1 MATHHVKKIERA
13 AKDEAEHTLFADIN
27 PNSHDIYHITKQDVS
42 GEMPVCNI
50 QTALNLMTR
59 QSINQFIQS

>member
-42 GEMPVCNI
+42 GK
-50 QTALNLMTR
+50 MTV
-59 QSINQFIQS
+59 